1 MSDIIYYDNE
11 VLGLEVVINETDS
24 EVNPEGFIFV
34 RNGEDEI
41 KGYVENIIKPDLDN
55 FTQEKKDEITDKV
68 EEEVSTAK
76 KEIDFY
82 IDNTTKPDIEAYV
95 GEKKQ
100 ELTAL
105 SDELTEAFDTNAAEK
120 QASVDASAEAAA
132 VSAAAAKVSE
142 DNAKASA
149 DQAKETLDAAVETI
163 NTTKE
168 AAVSEF
174 NTNAAEKTT
183 SFNNNAAEKQAAVD
197 KSAADAA
204 NSASNSEKWA
214 NEAEKF
220 QINAAYGNVGDVQ
233 YTVRKTV
240 PNGGAWCDG
249 SEFSQEQYPRI
260 YQMLVDGLLSVTSFS
275 DWDAKNNANGCCGF
289 FGLDTAAKKFKV
301 PRLNNVYLK
310 SGFTDPNFNDQSL
323 PNHSHKIYVSNN
335 GNPNGGADT
344 GGDRHYWFNL
354 QSGTINTGNASET
367 NGIYRDGVEVNPKH
381 IIYRPYIILYASELD
396 IDVSQAE
403 LARDEAK
410 ASAAEAKTSETNAQA
425 SAAAAAASAELTA
438 NRTDAFNEN
447 AAEKKKDF
455 DDNAALKVSS
465 FDENAADKLNLYNTN
480 ATEKTDTFNEN
491 AANKQNEIDESAEE
505 ARKWA
510 VGSLDERP
518 EGSAKHWSENAKML
532 TDGAL
537 NGTDVP
543 PGVRYARRN
552 VILSLSGEVLT
563 LKAGSKVFTSQSVAD
578 TIEQDIN
585 FTMTFEGK
593 VPCYVLLL
601 KDTKEIILISKVDT
615 NLTKDEKNRIYYNGQ
630 ECYLPLGLATRN
642 VAKKSTLDDVFN
654 GQGFC
659 LNMEIFYPGLV
670 GYVPNGL
677 NEDGSFNYIEYELD
691 KPYFRSYT
699 WFADNQTSY
708 FDIDSESINSSAN
721 YNWTEQDSV
730 PNSNVENALW
740 LDTLNNYLY
749 RCNGGV
755 WSKKR
760 GFKTALIVNQ
770 NASPWWFQSY
780 LRYKPLQVI
789 SNAGGQMQGTLRFR
803 SNKALAI
810 DGADA
815 AIPGEH
821 AYVYWDS
828 AEGVRYA
835 DNYVGRSGNGRD
847 YHVMRMRD
855 FNGVNM
861 MQIGISRDGT
871 TGKLRYE
878 NTFVQIVSALPSN
891 PDTETFYFV
900 TG

>member
-11 VLGLEVVINETDS
+11 VFGLEVVINETDS

-41 KGYVENIIKPDLDN
+41 KGYVENIIKPDLDD
-55 FTQEKKDEITDKV
+55 FTQEKKDEITAHAD
-68 EEEVSTAK
+68 EEVSTAK
-76 KEIDFY
+76 EEIDFY
-82 IDNTTKPDIEAYV
+82 VENTTKPAIEVYTS
-95 GEKKQ
+95 EKKS
-100 ELTAL
+100 ELDAHEKEKETEFDAFV
-105 SDELTEAFDTNAAEK
+105 DEKITIVTDLES
-120 QASVDASAEAAA
+120 QARNSADAAA
-132 VSAAAAKVSE
+132 ASEAAAKVSE
-142 DNAKASA
+142 DNAKASETA
-149 DQAKETLDAAVETI
+149 AKSSEAAAAESAAEAQNTLNSAVETI
-163 NTTKE
+163 NTTKT
-168 AAVSEF
+168 AAISEF
-174 NTNAAEKTT
+174 NQNAAEKTT
-183 SFNNNAAEKQAAVD
+183 AFDNNSSAKVSDFNANVTEKTNIFNSNAAEKQAAVD
-197 KSAADAA
+197 
-204 NSASNSEKWA
+204 
-214 NEAEKF
+214 
-220 QINAAYGNVGDVQ
+220 
-233 YTVRKTV
+233 
-240 PNGGAWCDG
+240 
-249 SEFSQEQYPRI
+249 
-260 YQMLVDGLLSVTSFS
+260 
-275 DWDAKNNANGCCGF
+275 
-289 FGLDTAAKKFKV
+289 
-301 PRLNNVYLK
+301 
-310 SGFTDPNFNDQSL
+310 
-323 PNHSHKIYVSNN
+323 
-335 GNPNGGADT
+335 
-344 GGDRHYWFNL
+344 
-354 QSGTINTGNASET
+354 
-367 NGIYRDGVEVNPKH
+367 
-381 IIYRPYIILYASELD
+381 
-396 IDVSQAE
+396 
-403 LARDEAK
+403 
-410 ASAAEAKTSETNAQA
+410 
-425 SAAAAAASAELTA
+425 ASAE
-438 NRTDAFNEN
+438 D
-447 AAEKKKDF
+447 
-455 DDNAALKVSS
+455 
-465 FDENAADKLNLYNTN
+465 
-480 ATEKTDTFNEN
+480 
-491 AANKQNEIDESAEE
+491 

-510 VGSLDERP
+510 VGTLDERP
-518 EGSAKHWSENAKML
+518 EGSAKHWAENAKML
-532 TDGAL
+532 TDGAV
-537 NGTDVP
+537 NGTSVP
-543 PGVRYARRN
+543 SGVRYARRN
-552 VILSLSGEVLT
+552 VNLSLVGETLT
-563 LKAGSKVFTSQSVAD
+563 LKAGSKVFTSQGVAD
-578 TIEQDIN
+578 TIDADIN
-585 FTMTFEGK
+585 FTMTFTSK
-593 VPCYVLLL
+593 VACYVLLL
-601 KDTKEIILISKVDT
+601 KDTKEIILISRTDT
-615 NLTKDEKNRIYYNGQ
+615 NLTKDDSNRIYYSGQ

-642 VAKKSTLDDVFN
+642 VAQKSTLDDVFN

-847 YHVMRMRD
+847 YHVARMRD
-855 FNGVNM
+855 FNGQNM
-861 MQIGISRDGT
+861 KQIGISRDGS
-871 TGKLRYE
+871 TGQLRYE
-878 NTFVQIVSALPSN
+878 NTFIQIVSSLPSN
-891 PDTETFYFV
+891 PDSETYYFV

>member
-11 VLGLEVVINETDS
+11 VFGLEVVINETDS

-55 FTQEKKDEITDKV
+55 FTQEKKDEIAAKADD
-68 EEEVSTAK
+68 EVLIAQ
-76 KEIDFY
+76 KEIDDY
-82 IDNTTKPDIEAYV
+82 VDDTAKPDIEAYTS
-95 GEKKQ
+95 EKKQ

-120 QASVDASAEAAA
+120 QASVDASAKAAA

-149 DQAKETLDAAVETI
+149 DSAAATVSGFDAH
-163 NTTKE
+163 
-168 AAVSEF
+168 
-174 NTNAAEKTT
+174 
-183 SFNNNAAEKQAAVD
+183 AAEKQAA
-197 KSAADAA
+197 
-204 NSASNSEKWA
+204 
-214 NEAEKF
+214 
-220 QINAAYGNVGDVQ
+220 Y
-233 YTVRKTV
+233 
-240 PNGGAWCDG
+240 
-249 SEFSQEQYPRI
+249 
-260 YQMLVDGLLSVTSFS
+260 
-275 DWDAKNNANGCCGF
+275 
-289 FGLDTAAKKFKV
+289 
-301 PRLNNVYLK
+301 
-310 SGFTDPNFNDQSL
+310 
-323 PNHSHKIYVSNN
+323 
-335 GNPNGGADT
+335 
-344 GGDRHYWFNL
+344 
-354 QSGTINTGNASET
+354 
-367 NGIYRDGVEVNPKH
+367 
-381 IIYRPYIILYASELD
+381 
-396 IDVSQAE
+396 
-403 LARDEAK
+403 
-410 ASAAEAKTSETNAQA
+410 
-425 SAAAAAASAELTA
+425 
-438 NRTDAFNEN
+438 
-447 AAEKKKDF
+447 
-455 DDNAALKVSS
+455 DDNAA
-465 FDENAADKLNLYNTN
+465 
-480 ATEKTDTFNEN
+480 EKTDTFNAN
-491 AANKQNEIDESAEE
+491 AAEKQEAVDASALGAANSAEE

-518 EGSAKHWSENAKML
+518 EGSAKHWAENAKML
-532 TDGAL
+532 TDEAL
-537 NGTDVP
+537 NGTDIP
-543 PGVRYARRN
+543 SGVRYARRN

-601 KDTKEIILISKVDT
+601 KDTKEIILISKADT

-630 ECYLPLGLATRN
+630 ECYLPLGMATRN
-642 VAKKSTLDDVFN
+642 VAGKSTLDDVFN
-654 GQGFC
+654 GQGYC
-659 LNMEIFYPGLV
+659 LNMEIFYPGLI
-670 GYVPNGL
+670 GYVPDGI
-677 NEDGSFNYIEYELD
+677 NEDGSYNYIEYEID

-708 FDIDSESINSSAN
+708 FDIDSLSINSSAN
-721 YNWTEQDSV
+721 YNWHEQDSV
-730 PNSNVENALW
+730 PTSNVENALW
-740 LDTLNNYLY
+740 WDTLNNYLY

-755 WSKKR
+755 WNRKR

-770 NASPWWFQSY
+770 NASPWNFDSY
-780 LRYKPLQVI
+780 IRYKPLQLI
-789 SNAGGQMQGTLRFR
+789 TNSGGQMQGTLRIR

-828 AEGVRYA
+828 ADGVRYA
-835 DNYVGRSGNGRD
+835 DNYVGRSSNGRD

-855 FNGVNM
+855 FNGANM

-878 NTFVQIVSALPSN
+878 NTFIQIVSALPSN
-891 PDTETFYFV
+891 PDSETYYFV

>member
-11 VLGLEVVINETDS
+11 VFGLEVVINETDS

-41 KGYVENIIKPDLDN
+41 KGYVENIIKPDLDD
-55 FTQEKKDEITDKV
+55 FTQEKKDEITAHAD
-68 EEEVSTAK
+68 EEVSTAK
-76 KEIDFY
+76 EEIDFY
-82 IDNTTKPDIEAYV
+82 VENTTKPAIEVYTS
-95 GEKKQ
+95 EKKS
-100 ELTAL
+100 ELDAHEKEKETEFDAFV
-105 SDELTEAFDTNAAEK
+105 DEKITIVTDLES
-120 QASVDASAEAAA
+120 QARNSADAAA
-132 VSAAAAKVSE
+132 ASEAAAKVSE
-142 DNAKASA
+142 DNAKASETA
-149 DQAKETLDAAVETI
+149 AKSSETAAAESAAEAQNTLNSAVETI
-163 NTTKE
+163 NTTKT
-168 AAVSEF
+168 AAISEF
-174 NTNAAEKTT
+174 NQNAAEKTT
-183 SFNNNAAEKQAAVD
+183 AFDNNSSAKVSDFNANVTEKTNIFNSNASEKQAAVD
-197 KSAADAA
+197 
-204 NSASNSEKWA
+204 
-214 NEAEKF
+214 
-220 QINAAYGNVGDVQ
+220 
-233 YTVRKTV
+233 
-240 PNGGAWCDG
+240 
-249 SEFSQEQYPRI
+249 
-260 YQMLVDGLLSVTSFS
+260 
-275 DWDAKNNANGCCGF
+275 
-289 FGLDTAAKKFKV
+289 
-301 PRLNNVYLK
+301 
-310 SGFTDPNFNDQSL
+310 
-323 PNHSHKIYVSNN
+323 
-335 GNPNGGADT
+335 
-344 GGDRHYWFNL
+344 
-354 QSGTINTGNASET
+354 
-367 NGIYRDGVEVNPKH
+367 
-381 IIYRPYIILYASELD
+381 
-396 IDVSQAE
+396 
-403 LARDEAK
+403 
-410 ASAAEAKTSETNAQA
+410 
-425 SAAAAAASAELTA
+425 ASAE
-438 NRTDAFNEN
+438 D
-447 AAEKKKDF
+447 
-455 DDNAALKVSS
+455 
-465 FDENAADKLNLYNTN
+465 
-480 ATEKTDTFNEN
+480 
-491 AANKQNEIDESAEE
+491 

-510 VGSLDERP
+510 VGTLDERP
-518 EGSAKHWSENAKML
+518 EGSAKHWAENAKML
-532 TDGAL
+532 TDGAV
-537 NGTDVP
+537 NGTSVP
-543 PGVRYARRN
+543 SGVRYARRN
-552 VILSLSGEVLT
+552 VNLSLVGETLT
-563 LKAGSKVFTSQSVAD
+563 LKAGSKVFTSQGVAD
-578 TIEQDIN
+578 TIDADIN
-585 FTMTFEGK
+585 FTMTFTSK
-593 VPCYVLLL
+593 VACYVLLL
-601 KDTKEIILISKVDT
+601 KDTKEIILISRTDT
-615 NLTKDEKNRIYYNGQ
+615 NLTKDDSNRIYYSGQ

-642 VAKKSTLDDVFN
+642 VAQKSTLDDVFN

-847 YHVMRMRD
+847 YHVARMRD
-855 FNGVNM
+855 FNGQNM
-861 MQIGISRDGT
+861 KQIGISRDGS
-871 TGKLRYE
+871 TGQLRYE
-878 NTFVQIVSALPSN
+878 NTFIQIVSSLPSN
-891 PDTETFYFV
+891 PDSETYYFV